1 MTEGSNLSIQQV
13 VGCCTPYAVKQG
25 RLFRSCH
32 LSSSPHADTSANPPH
47 APPPPLHTGMSGQSL
62 HTSLALDSHSVFKS
76 YSHSGAHA
84 SDVTVNLKDLKALV
98 GLCVE
103 MDVDVGLRF
112 DAPGVPLLA
121 VPHVRGV
128 QVRAQGHRGTS
139 SKSASNITASGSA
152 RPAQRATCPC
162 VTLF

>member
-1 MTEGSNLSIQQV
+1 MQKWRLRLHFAVLQLHLS
-13 VGCCTPYAVKQG
+13 P
-25 RLFRSCH
+25 FRSVVISTQLGRYLSCYH
-32 LSSSPHADTSANPPH
+32 LACCLILLPSHSNPT
-47 APPPPLHTGMSGQSL
+47 LVGLSGQSL

-76 YSHSGAHA
+76 YSHSGAYA

-103 MDVDVGLRF
+103 MGVDVGLRF

-128 QVRAQGHRGTS
+128 QVRGRGGRGEGLQPS
-139 SKSASNITASGSA
+139 SEAN
-152 RPAQRATCPC
+152 
-162 VTLF
+162 